1 MTKNGTLYTSYMGK
15 CYNIIVIIIILFVH
29 KKYKQQ
35 IKLHTGR
42 WTGITGSTITQGLTA
57 IFKQYVKST
66 SWTWWC

>member
-42 WTGITGSTITQGLTA
+42 
-57 IFKQYVKST
+57 
-66 SWTWWC
+66 